1 MIAVIKGDIINSR
14 KISDPEQWLLPLK
27 QHFEKWGSTPQQW
40 EFFWGDF
47 FQIEIS
53 DPADALSVAFE
64 IKALVKSLSPK
75 DYNKKTS
82 PIDVRMAIGIGE
94 KSYSS
99 PRISESNGEA
109 FIFSGERFDTL
120 KKEKVTLAVRSP
132 WSEIDDEVN
141 LNLRLAQL
149 FMDKWSLS
157 SAEIIQAIW
166 QMPGATQSDIGTRLG
181 IKQNSV
187 SGRWSRANADELLA
201 VAQRFKLLI
210 NSKLL
215 C

>member
-14 KISDPEQWLLPLK
+14 SISDPEQWLLPLK
-27 QHFEKWGSTPQQW
+27 ELFEKWGSAPQQW

-53 DPADALSVAFE
+53 DPADALAVAFE
-64 IKALVKSLSPK
+64 IKALVKSLAPR

-82 PIDVRMAIGIGE
+82 PIDVRMAIGIGD

-99 PRISESNGEA
+99 ARISESNGEA
-109 FIFSGERFDTL
+109 FIYSGERFDTL
-120 KKEKVTLAVRSP
+120 KKEKITLAVRSP
-132 WSEIDDEVN
+132 WTEIDEEVN
-141 LNLRLAQL
+141 LYLSLAQL

-157 SAEIIQAIW
+157 SAEIVQAIW
-166 QMPGATQSDIGTRLG
+166 QMPSATQAEIGVKLG

-187 SGRWSRANADELLA
+187 SGRWSRANADELRAIEL
-201 VAQRFKLLI
+201 RFRKLI
-210 NSKLL
+210 NGKLL